1 MQILTGTECQKRC
14 MRIFS
19 DSISIEMAVR
29 KRKKYNDL
37 GLGTK
42 EDTGGYRAINK
53 DGSFNVKKTNVPF
66 FERLNFFHSL
76 ITMPWLQFFC
86 LVVLAYFCI
95 NIVFASAYTAIGV
108 EHLTGMRAKTT
119 LQGFIEAF
127 FFSAQTITTLGY
139 GRVAPIGN
147 LTNTV
152 AAIES
157 MLGLLGFALATG
169 LLYGRFSRPST
180 MIQYSK
186 RAVIAPYQDDN
197 GFMFRVV
204 NPQNNH
210 LLELEIQLNLFMQR
224 KNSNLRDFHV
234 LELERD
240 KVAFMP
246 YMWTIVHPILE
257 SSPLFQLQKGDLLE
271 KDAEFIVTM
280 KAFDESTSQNVYS
293 RSSYKAS
300 EISWGEKFVYA
311 VTQEAHG
318 LTIDVG
324 KLDATEKVELNG

>member
-1 MQILTGTECQKRC
+1 
-14 MRIFS
+14 
-19 DSISIEMAVR
+19 MAR
-29 KRKKYNDL
+29 KNRKYNDL

-53 DGSFNVKKTNVPF
+53 DGSFNVKKVNVPF

-76 ITMPWLQFFC
+76 ITMRWSRFFG
-86 LVVLAYFCI
+86 LILLGYFII
-95 NIVFASAYTAIGV
+95 NLLFASAYSLIGV
-108 EHLTGMRAKTT
+108 EHLTGIEPHTPMD
-119 LQGFIEAF
+119 GFIEAF

-139 GRVAPIGN
+139 GRVAPMGN
-147 LTNTV
+147 LANTV

-180 MIQYSK
+180 MIQYSYK
-186 RAVIAPYQDDN
+186 AVVAPYQEIN

-210 LLELEIQLNLFMQR
+210 LLELEVQVNLAMKR
-224 KNSNLRDFHV
+224 ENSELRDFYT

-246 YMWTIVHPILE
+246 YMWTIVHPI
-257 SSPLFQLQKGDLLE
+257 SKTSPLFGLKEGQLME

-300 EISWGEKFVYA
+300 EIQWGEKFIYA
-311 VTQEAHG
+311 VTREDKG
-318 LTIDVG
+318 ITIDVG
-324 KLDATEKVELNG
+324 KLNETEKVALNL

>member
-1 MQILTGTECQKRC
+1 MALKKR
-14 MRIFS
+14 
-19 DSISIEMAVR
+19 R
-29 KRKKYNDL
+29 KFNDL

-53 DGSFNVKKTNVPF
+53 DGSFNVKKINVPF
-66 FERLNFFHSL
+66 FEKLNFFHSL
-76 ITMPWLQFFC
+76 ITMPWLHFFG
-86 LVVLAYFCI
+86 LILLGYFVINLA
-95 NIVFASAYTAIGV
+95 FASAYTLIGV
-108 EHLTGMRAKTT
+108 ENLTGFEAKTT
-119 LQGFIEAF
+119 LEGFIEAF

-147 LTNTV
+147 LANIV

-180 MIQYSK
+180 MIQYSGH
-186 RAVIAPYQDDN
+186 AVIAPYQDIN

-210 LLELEIQLNLFMQR
+210 LLELEVQLNLAMKR
-224 KNSNLRDFHV
+224 ENSDLRDFYS

-246 YMWTIVHPILE
+246 YMWTIVHPISE
-257 SSPLFQLQKGDLLE
+257 NSPLFELEEGKLLE
-271 KDAEFIVTM
+271 KDAEFIITM
-280 KAFDESTSQNVYS
+280 KAFDESTSQSVYS
-293 RSSYKAS
+293 RSSYKAD
-300 EISWGEKFVYA
+300 EIKWGQKFIYA
-311 VTQEAHG
+311 VTREKNG
-318 LTIDVG
+318 ITINVG
-324 KLDATEKVELNG
+324 KLDDTEKAVLN